1 MFLLSDI
8 NGKQLFVA
16 GAAGADAAAAHIGWG
31 DKNTQRCSMNENGW
45 QKSKNAKKT
54 KAKHT

>member
-16 GAAGADAAAAHIGWG
+16 GAAGADAAAAHNGCG
-31 DKNTQRCSMNENGW
+31 DKNAQCCWMDG
-45 QKSKNAKKT
+45 
-54 KAKHT
+54 